1 MARNLSQEA
10 INDAM
15 PIAIRQKMKDI
26 LQKLDLDESSIEYIQ
41 KLSSD
46 LVEEVKQEAV
56 KTVNVRKLSDGLQ
69 TLHLSNDTIGMIKDL
84 ANIAI
89 EEALKSFT
97 PVEYRE
103 AGLKSNT
110 LGIIDDIATEAVND
124 ALKSFTN
131 TSCSPNAISSED
143 QSKQGNESLPDDS
156 KLSGDWSMTSSD
168 QAFFEPNKTVNTPQ
182 RSEEQ
187 RQCSTP
193 TPDIAKEVLHMPP
206 GRGNTI
212 GLKNGRFA
220 RPYYFDLVKVPGGD
234 KTVTDAH
241 LQEFMSKVRSR
252 KMILPTDKVSEA
264 QFQAVVRAKQTWC
277 EDCHPCTIVPTHGTE
292 ILTDFLEKNQK
303 QLATIHLTFETPLK
317 SIEGTQYEI
326 IKISFDQIHS
336 NLSRI
341 ILTHKTAFQF
351 GTVRFCPRSV
361 LKYNEMS
368 VTRVN
373 LEAYCG
379 VSDEVAKQVKKY
391 LLGDSADESR
401 FERKNS
407 DSSDGNETQFC
418 KTTERKENVEEWD
431 DWGDKQDAENTTE
444 SDESM
449 RNWLF
454 RCDLKTY
461 SDAEYLLVTWESRFV
476 LLRKPPDENQYKIVC
491 KQYIEGD
498 PVGNEITASCI
509 FGLTNVRHIE
519 LLDSIIIAL
528 GTLDGHVYFFTEQG
542 TMLYYDRFSIF
553 EPVNSLQFDVV
564 KTGQTFLV
572 VFTKGFFMVN
582 PISLKS
588 VLYQCKVLIA
598 KGEKTV
604 KQISESIEL
613 QSELL
618 APDIKGN
625 IIHVVFT
632 GLQKPSTFEQ
642 YVSASYDSFYAKV
655 EKPSLP
661 LYSTFMVTTEK
672 EFAVF
677 VWHDRE
683 EQEKL
688 LDDVI
693 KYGKSLVPSFGI
705 RKFFG
710 ISTEPTRVAS
720 HMRSAVHAPTRS
732 LILETR
738 IAQTVSRSPDC
749 NYVAV
754 TDRLARVIIIDV
766 INRQVVLIFK
776 GYRDASVSW
785 VSSTQD
791 DRFAQ
796 FLTIFAPR
804 RSLLEVWTVLGNVR
818 VCAQHVPSSECN
830 VVSGGENKM
839 LCGRCHMHTDYNSF
853 FIDEKGEFHRIV
865 MPFHLA
871 LTSRARQDQHDHL
884 RLKELEHQKVG
895 SGDWFKTFSDL
906 RMTTSRKITF
916 QNALHGLS
924 TAEEAH
930 NFIARIK
937 SLPNAG
943 SLADLPNVAEKS
955 IGFYAR
961 IVAESKPAIGEYEK
975 KSAYELDSIV
985 KRILECHMERF
996 GERSDAVND
1005 SLKVGEWL
1013 KHVDLSHEDIDVFSE
1028 HWSENRRLLLANLIF
1043 APLLG
1048 SFQIDE
1054 YYDTV
1059 LEKLPVNRQNIVKL
1073 FYLKLNKSTNKIDW
1087 RIFNRIVELFV
1098 NLEKSETGVF
1108 ESVDRMAMD
1117 SKNVTLGIL
1126 LLAVCWCAR
1135 KQMRQLKHQDKCSED
1150 NLEESEHEE
1159 EEHEGNEEKNK
1170 TFEEWD
1176 AVSPEVEH
1184 LDSIMMC
1191 LHCVALAQSLIDED
1205 PCDVRISDVA
1215 QRIDSYIRENV
1226 AKWVVNESIET
1237 EVLEKLFPRDPT
1249 EVLAEEG
1256 DEEDRRNKMIV
1267 DFPEDKETIVER
1279 MYQMIPRVFEH
1290 DLVVAG
1296 KYFNNRLFLYSGEND
1311 EMKKK

>member
-1 MARNLSQEA
+1 
-10 INDAM
+10 
-15 PIAIRQKMKDI
+15 
-26 LQKLDLDESSIEYIQ
+26 
-41 KLSSD
+41 
-46 LVEEVKQEAV
+46 
-56 KTVNVRKLSDGLQ
+56 
-69 TLHLSNDTIGMIKDL
+69 
-84 ANIAI
+84 
-89 EEALKSFT
+89 
-97 PVEYRE
+97 
-103 AGLKSNT
+103 
-110 LGIIDDIATEAVND
+110 
-124 ALKSFTN
+124 
-131 TSCSPNAISSED
+131 
-143 QSKQGNESLPDDS
+143 
-156 KLSGDWSMTSSD
+156 
-168 QAFFEPNKTVNTPQ
+168 
-182 RSEEQ
+182 
-187 RQCSTP
+187 
-193 TPDIAKEVLHMPP
+193 
-206 GRGNTI
+206 
-212 GLKNGRFA
+212 
-220 RPYYFDLVKVPGGD
+220 
-234 KTVTDAH
+234 
-241 LQEFMSKVRSR
+241 
-252 KMILPTDKVSEA
+252 
-264 QFQAVVRAKQTWC
+264 
-277 EDCHPCTIVPTHGTE
+277 
-292 ILTDFLEKNQK
+292 
-303 QLATIHLTFETPLK
+303 
-317 SIEGTQYEI
+317 
-326 IKISFDQIHS
+326 
-336 NLSRI
+336 
-341 ILTHKTAFQF
+341 
-351 GTVRFCPRSV
+351 
-361 LKYNEMS
+361 MS

-1290 DLVVAG
+1290 DLVVADVCWEMITRWFREKDQNFSNISECTSLLPKSVVDPRLRHGIARLIWDKFVGAAFQSIVQMVEKTGRRPKDRECRKEIGMREVRLEEFLVECEKFLDIFMISVRDIPAPMDFKQDLLIEMAYSSFSSHLQQSKISPRQDQLWMLAVRQPLVNFHLVLHHQHLALALRLQLTTGLKFHPLRNLFCVTGNRAFFAPLDSHPLIPLDRVDDATMEKRHAFLIKIAEQGGMEERRLARNLEMEWKLTVNEISFMQALASFRHGNDQQG
-1296 KYFNNRLFLYSGEND
+1296 KLELASCVRDDRSAVALARVLAGRLIQLATEANKRFSTAHSQYLCALAGEEAARVELYEGAEGDPLIESNPKTWQEAVSSLGKAGNSVPQSAQAAIPFVRMNDIAKLYFGAQWVNN
-1311 EMKKK
+1311 